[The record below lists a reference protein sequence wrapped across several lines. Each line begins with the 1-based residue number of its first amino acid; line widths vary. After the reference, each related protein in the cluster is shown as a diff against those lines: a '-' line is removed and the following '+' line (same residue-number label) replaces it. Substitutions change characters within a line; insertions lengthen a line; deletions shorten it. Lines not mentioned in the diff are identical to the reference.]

1 MTWGRS
7 SFPNASTTGKDSLVV
22 FRISGGLRSGKT
34 NSEPEGIYW
43 FARNG
48 DINNRPVA
56 FLEESPPRSL

>member
-1 MTWGRS
+1 V
-7 SFPNASTTGKDSLVV
+7 AYE
-22 FRISGGLRSGKT
+22 SGKT